1 MFGEAADF
9 GLSPGFERTDME
21 GILGL
26 GLPQEGQAL
35 PLFHNGYK
43 QGVLPSHSFAM
54 YLGGA
59 QDKDNFLSLGGYDPK
74 YNISEFKYFP
84 LYTPLRWIIQMKG
97 ISFQGTLYIPET
109 PLLQFNALIDTGKY
123 H

>member
-74 YNISEFKYFP
+74 YNISEFNKLKVIDRNQLNKDY
-84 LYTPLRWIIQMKG
+84 
-97 ISFQGTLYIPET
+97 
-109 PLLQFNALIDTGKY
+109 LIMNMEMIGMDPT
-123 H
+123 